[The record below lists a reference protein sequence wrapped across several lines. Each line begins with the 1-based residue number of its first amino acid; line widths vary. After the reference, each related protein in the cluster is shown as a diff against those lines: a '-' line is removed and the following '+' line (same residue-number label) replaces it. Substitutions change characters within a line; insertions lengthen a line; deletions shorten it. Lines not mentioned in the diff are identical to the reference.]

1 VNAIVAVCWMV
12 TIVAFIDAIRRPASD
27 WASAD
32 RNRAFWL
39 VMLVFL
45 NAIAAVCYA
54 LFIVPRFSR
63 AAANIDS
70 AFLKR

>member
-1 VNAIVAVCWMV
+1 MNAIVALCWTI

-39 VMLVFL
+39 VILLFL
-45 NAIAAVCYA
+45 NALAAVCYA
-54 LFIVPRFSR
+54 IFVVPRFSR